1 MRGRH
6 ALVLKGTVDIQGL
19 VAIRY
24 DTGAQ
29 CVYLVWGCTAP
40 QNNVW
45 KYGKQKYI
53 GVGGHLFAI
62 AAELSV
68 KHGYDG
74 FVYGDA
80 MDREI
85 YQYYVGRVPNISIVL
100 CCLMMRH
107 KKSGRYMIVCGV
119 TNAFESDKIA
129 NVFIKK
135 NEHNIYSGGFMEP
148 FDVRGYA
155 RFIKEHQLS
164 AKDITPEIMQKFV
177 K

>member
-1 MRGRH
+1 
-6 ALVLKGTVDIQGL
+6 
-19 VAIRY
+19 
-24 DTGAQ
+24 
-29 CVYLVWGCTAP
+29 
-40 QNNVW
+40 
-45 KYGKQKYI
+45 
-53 GVGGHLFAI
+53 
-62 AAELSV
+62 
-68 KHGYDG
+68 
-74 FVYGDA
+74 

-85 YQYYVGRVPNISIVL
+85 YQYYVGRVPSISIVL

>member
-1 MRGRH
+1 M
-6 ALVLKGTVDIQGL
+6 
-19 VAIRY
+19 Y
-24 DTGAQ
+24 
-29 CVYLVWGCTAP
+29 
-40 QNNVW
+40 
-45 KYGKQKYI
+45 
-53 GVGGHLFAI
+53 
-62 AAELSV
+62 
-68 KHGYDG
+68 
-74 FVYGDA
+74 
-80 MDREI
+80 REI

-100 CCLMMRH
+100 CCLMMQH

-129 NVFIKK
+129 NDFIKK